1 MSSNHEIA
9 NQNFIICYFFPSIL
23 LLPALIAGPLISE
36 IIIFLL
42 IFLFILIFKKIKI
55 IFINPGKQLLIY
67 IICFNLYLVFNA
79 IFISVSIEL
88 SLKNSLF
95 YFRFFSFHIFFLLL
109 NINENKFFKYYL
121 YIFQLF
127 F

>member
-9 NQNFIICYFFPSIL
+9 KLEFYNLLFFPSIL

-42 IFLFILIFKKIKI
+42 IFFYSFLFLKNKI

-95 YFRFFSFHIFFLLL
+95 YFRFFFF
-109 NINENKFFKYYL
+109 
-121 YIFQLF
+121 
-127 F
+127 